1 MYIYSTWPNNHL
13 NHLLSAKGEEGLGWW
28 SSAKGGRI
36 ASCWGQSQSFD
47 QNKIEIGT
55 KPWWIG
61 RFGGKREK
69 GMYKQKNKLYTYIST
84 LITP

>member
-1 MYIYSTWPNNHL
+1 MCYFSRQTIVVDKYLPNNNL
-13 NHLLSAKGEEGLGWW
+13 NPLISAKREEGLGWW

-55 KPWWIG
+55 KPRWIG

-69 GMYKQKNKLYTYIST
+69 GT
-84 LITP
+84 